1 MMACL
6 FKNIVYC
13 SNSMHSASKSYTV
26 VIGFTKRVS
35 TFMDHGFFIFI
46 LQIHMW
52 IHAGKK
58 FPCPLCGKEM
68 STAQYLRRHMS
79 NVHSDYRPYKCSTC
93 SRCFNRI
100 ESLKKHMDTH
110 NDVPK
115 YECVVCNQRFLTQIA
130 LKNHMT
136 NKHKERRRY
145 CCLKCGNEFINLHK
159 IKSHRCQP
167 PNEGKKRKRSRD
179 AIPMEAN
186 DVKPFTAQTAQQAE
200 DDHDLSDAIQG
211 ESSSS
216 KDVVNPSNQ
225 EAVLPDHVY
234 TPKKEEAS
242 QVLIVGNSTM
252 EEEIEDTDGETSSED
267 DDEELLNMDLDEQED
282 G

>member
-1 MMACL
+1 
-6 FKNIVYC
+6 
-13 SNSMHSASKSYTV
+13 
-26 VIGFTKRVS
+26 
-35 TFMDHGFFIFI
+35 
-46 LQIHMW
+46 
-52 IHAGKK
+52 
-58 FPCPLCGKEM
+58 
-68 STAQYLRRHMS
+68 
-79 NVHSDYRPYKCSTC
+79 
-93 SRCFNRI
+93 
-100 ESLKKHMDTH
+100 
-110 NDVPK
+110 
-115 YECVVCNQRFLTQIA
+115 
-130 LKNHMT
+130 
-136 NKHKERRRY
+136 
-145 CCLKCGNEFINLHK
+145 
-159 IKSHRCQP
+159 
-167 PNEGKKRKRSRD
+167 
-179 AIPMEAN
+179 MEAN